1 MAAFNVAEAIKI
13 LEHRCVDFEFDGEM
27 AADVA
32 LNKDVRSMYPF
43 SRLKDNANV
52 LVMPAIHSASISTKM
67 LGELGGATVIGPMLI
82 GMSKSVQIVRIGC
95 TSSELLNMA
104 AIAAYDF

>member
-1 MAAFNVAEAIKI
+1 
-13 LEHRCVDFEFDGEM
+13 M

-52 LVMPAIHSASISTKM
+52 LVM
-67 LGELGGATVIGPMLI
+67 
-82 GMSKSVQIVRIGC
+82 
-95 TSSELLNMA
+95 LLHPLLFRQNVG
-104 AIAAYDF
+104 